1 MQFLICRTYT
11 WIPNEI
17 SHPWFSWKFLISF
30 NLNWCD
36 ITDLG
41 PSNSPIPRETLGPFH
56 SRILKPRLQ
65 RRGYL
70 MITVRSLIESFTF
83 YSYTS
88 RNCFQISPIREETWR
103 KPKIQPDWNN
113 VKSSRRVQRS
123 VRCTWTLFTVLV
135 TNQAIYRLA
144 IIVSNFLGTL
154 SWFNFMR
161 SRRFVSFPC
170 WKYNSEMLLE
180 DISLFNCLNG
190 YILVFQPYLQDIHV
204 VVYSFSGLQFRIS
217 LNFNS
222 VGEI

>member
-1 MQFLICRTYT
+1 MWQHRPRSQQLSYSQRDSGTLSLTHFETSPPEARLPNDHGWESNRKLYFLLLYFTKL
-11 WIPNEI
+11 
-17 SHPWFSWKFLISF
+17 FSNFS
-30 NLNWCD
+30 
-36 ITDLG
+36 
-41 PSNSPIPRETLGPFH
+41 
-56 SRILKPRLQ
+56 
-65 RRGYL
+65 
-70 MITVRSLIESFTF
+70 
-83 YSYTS
+83 YSW
-88 RNCFQISPIREETWR
+88 RNVFVQLR

-190 YILVFQPYLQDIHV
+190 YTLVFQPYLQDIQV
-204 VVYSFSGLQFRIS
+204 VVYSFSGLQCRIS